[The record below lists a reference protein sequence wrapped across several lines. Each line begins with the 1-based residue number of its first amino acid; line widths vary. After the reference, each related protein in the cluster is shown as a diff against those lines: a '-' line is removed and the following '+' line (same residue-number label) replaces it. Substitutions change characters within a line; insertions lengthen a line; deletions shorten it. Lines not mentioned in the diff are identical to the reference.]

1 MQVKFK
7 YGCGPIIIG
16 EVIALALRKCI
27 ENDSFIHILDLV
39 YMFLAH
45 LSQRLNLAIVIV
57 ICLSFYVINIKE
69 QFLAGLHKV
78 HPAYRMVNAGRAGG
92 RL

>member
-1 MQVKFK
+1 VYREGMQVKFK

-16 EVIALALRKCI
+16 GVIALALRKCI
-27 ENDSFIHILDLV
+27 ENDILDLV

-69 QFLAGLHKV
+69 QFCF
-78 HPAYRMVNAGRAGG
+78 
-92 RL
+92 